1 MYLHS
6 PLLQWSLKSTY
17 AYILH
22 KLLQANYPNMFY
34 CPGVFEWGIDSRNV
48 HVYMHTYVRTYVRVC
63 NAQECQFALICTYV
77 HVRSGTHAS
86 RALTMEVPVEDKEE
100 RRFLTMEDVEDS
112 ATGHLQ
118 CMCFGQLSAEHSW
131 RLATLRK
138 RKQRTKSIY
147 KRSQEG
153 KKRMRESAKEK
164 STLWR
169 VLTSQ
174 V

>member
-1 MYLHS
+1 MPIYYINCYKLIIQTCFIAEEALNEGPILAMYMC
-6 PLLQWSLKSTY
+6 TCIRMY
-17 AYILH
+17 V
-22 KLLQANYPNMFY
+22 
-34 CPGVFEWGIDSRNV
+34 C
-48 HVYMHTYVRTYVRVC
+48 TYVHVC

-77 HVRSGTHAS
+77 HIRSGTHAS
-86 RALTMEVPVEDKEE
+86 RALTIEVPVEDKEE
-100 RRFLTMEDVEDS
+100 RHFLTMEDAEDS

-118 CMCFGQLSAEHSW
+118 CTCFAQLSAERSR

-138 RKQRTKSIY
+138 RKQRTKSMY
-147 KRSQEG
+147 SRSQEG

-169 VLTSQ
+169 VFTSQ